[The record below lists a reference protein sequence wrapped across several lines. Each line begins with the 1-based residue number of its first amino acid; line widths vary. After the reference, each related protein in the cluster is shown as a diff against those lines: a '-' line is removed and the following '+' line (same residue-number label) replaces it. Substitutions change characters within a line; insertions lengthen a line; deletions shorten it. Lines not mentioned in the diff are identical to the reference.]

1 MTAPSVTADLMAY
14 NFNLETTSFF
24 SQSRKPP
31 PQTLVG
37 QSFLHE
43 LAREGDTLSAEVIL
57 ASGGE
62 IDLPDDQ
69 GRRPLHEAASSGQAG
84 MTAFLLLSGAL
95 VDAPI
100 HPFGHTALYLAV
112 ERGQVGTARLLI
124 EAGARLSVIDLL
136 SGQGLLHMAA
146 AKGDMQM
153 AGVLIA
159 AGIDVFR
166 EDRKGQTSR
175 DYAAKYNNRELERA
189 LLKVME
195 HQARC

>member
-14 NFNLETTSFF
+14 NFNLETTSFL

-43 LAREGDTLSAEVIL
+43 LAREGDSLTAEVIL
-57 ASGGE
+57 LAGGE

-69 GRRPLHEAASSGQAG
+69 GRRPLHEAAAFGQVG
-84 MTAFLLLSGAL
+84 MAAFLLLNGAL

-112 ERGQVGTARLLI
+112 ERGQTGTAALLLD
-124 EAGARLSVIDLL
+124 AGARLGVTDRL

-153 AGVLIA
+153 AGILIA

-166 EDRKGQTSR
+166 EDRKGQTAR